1 MSVEHILQAY
11 TGNTDSPLLIHKY
24 RSTVNPISQVY
35 IQKAD
40 ISNIAHHLQVLIPRG
55 RINIGQA
62 LVTVYPQ
69 YLKLRTKPF
78 FLMNFQEL
86 SFCRPKIAAYEHSFL
101 NIGYLLFAIESFLQ
115 TIWSLLFLEEKF
127 KQTTTT
133 EKPDRCK
140 GFWKSRYD
148 PWCIAQRKI
157 KEAVN
162 KLKFG

>member
-1 MSVEHILQAY
+1 MEMSVEHISQAN

-78 FLMNFQEL
+78 F
-86 SFCRPKIAAYEHSFL
+86 RPKIAAYEHSFL

-115 TIWSLLFLEEKF
+115 TI
-127 KQTTTT
+127 
-133 EKPDRCK
+133 
-140 GFWKSRYD
+140 
-148 PWCIAQRKI
+148 
-157 KEAVN
+157 
-162 KLKFG
+162 